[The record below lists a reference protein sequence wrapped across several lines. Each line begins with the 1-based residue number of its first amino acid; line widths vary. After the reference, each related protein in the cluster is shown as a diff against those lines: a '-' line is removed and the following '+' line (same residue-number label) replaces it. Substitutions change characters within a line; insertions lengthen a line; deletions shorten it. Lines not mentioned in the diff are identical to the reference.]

1 MNLLSRVIRG
11 TFWVLVA
18 VAILSAPG
26 TPNAQLMDANNRA
39 AGCEPAG
46 AIDLSAR
53 VLSTTKNGPI
63 VHVLVEI
70 TLFSRISLP
79 ATRLQYALVQGDGHG
94 AIRFQKDL
102 GDIPRYLARKLQHQ
116 LELDQGV
123 RHNLAFTVLA
133 DGEDGAPLE
142 ATTYLTVNLDPTQQ
156 PRSLGDVLEYRAR
169 RLTP

>member
-1 MNLLSRVIRG
+1 MNGLSRCIRG

-26 TPNAQLMDANNRA
+26 TPNAQFLDANNRA

-46 AIDLSAR
+46 PIDLSAR
-53 VLSTTKNGPI
+53 VLSTTPKGPI

-70 TLFSRISLP
+70 TLFSRVSLP
-79 ATRLQYALVQGDGHG
+79 ATRLQYAPVQGGGHG

-102 GDIPRYLARKLQHQ
+102 GDIPRYQARKLQHQ

-123 RHNLAFTVLA
+123 LHNLAFTVLA
-133 DGEDGAPLE
+133 DGEDGTPVE
-142 ATTYLTVNLDPTQQ
+142 ATTYLTVNLDPTKQ
-156 PRSLGDVLEYRAR
+156 PQSLGDVLQYRAR
-169 RLTP
+169 RSTP